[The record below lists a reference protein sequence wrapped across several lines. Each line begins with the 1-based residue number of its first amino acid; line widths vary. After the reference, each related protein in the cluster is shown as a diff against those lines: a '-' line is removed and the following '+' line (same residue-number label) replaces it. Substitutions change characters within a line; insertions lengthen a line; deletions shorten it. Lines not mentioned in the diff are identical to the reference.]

1 MRELKIL
8 VVLIFFV
15 GLTYWGVEPYAH
27 HVMHP
32 EVAPADFA
40 FKDLPKQPTT
50 GDVAKGKEL
59 VAAQCTSCHSVNK
72 EGIKLAMS
80 DADAANTYGVV
91 PPDLSNVA
99 AIYDHNFLANFI
111 QNPEAT
117 VKAKPGKYAMPA
129 LGISPEDA
137 GSIVAYLASIAAK
150 DMNAK
155 QITEEA
161 CVRCHSIKYEGVS
174 RLAATDARI
183 KEYMG
188 SNPPDL
194 SQMIKSKGEHYLDG
208 FINDPQK
215 LLHGTAMPRV
225 GLTKDA
231 QAKVIEHLEKVG
243 DPKKGER
250 NSLALWIL
258 GYFAILTVIT
268 YLWKVSK
275 FKEVH

>member
-8 VVLIFFV
+8 AVLIFFV

-27 HVMHP
+27 QIMHP
-32 EVAPADFA
+32 EVSPADFT

-50 GDVAKGKEL
+50 GDAAKGKEL
-59 VAAQCTSCHSVNK
+59 VAAQCISCHSVSK

-80 DADAANTYGVV
+80 DADVANTYGVV

-117 VKAKPGKYAMPA
+117 VKAKPGKYAMPN
-129 LGISPEDA
+129 LGISAEDA
-137 GSIVAYLASIAAK
+137 GHIVAYLSSIANK
-150 DMNAK
+150 NLTAK

-161 CVRCHSIKYEGVS
+161 CVRCHNIKYEGIS
-174 RLAATDARI
+174 RVATDARI

-188 SNPPDL
+188 SVPPDL
-194 SQMIKSKGEHYLDG
+194 SQVIKSKGEHYLNG

-243 DPKKGER
+243 DPKKDER
-250 NSLALWIL
+250 NSLAFWIL
-258 GYFAILTVIT
+258 GYFAILTVLT

>member
-8 VVLIFFV
+8 AVLIFFV

-27 HVMHP
+27 HIMHP
-32 EVAPADFA
+32 EVTPADFT
-40 FKDLPKQPTT
+40 FKDLPKQALN
-50 GDVAKGKEL
+50 GDAAKGKEL
-59 VAAQCTSCHSVNK
+59 AATQCVTCHSINK
-72 EGIKLAMS
+72 EGLKLAMS

-111 QNPEAT
+111 QNPEGT
-117 VKAKPGKYAMPA
+117 VKAKAGKYAMPN
-129 LGISPEDA
+129 LGITPEDA
-137 GSIVAYLASIAAK
+137 ANLVAYFDTIANK
-150 DMNAK
+150 NLTAK
-155 QITEEA
+155 QTTEEA
-161 CVRCHSIKYEGVS
+161 CVRCHAIKYEGTS
-174 RLAATDARI
+174 RVAATDARI

-188 SNPPDL
+188 SVPPDL
-194 SQMIKSKGEHYLDG
+194 SQVIKSKGEHYLNG

-225 GLTKDA
+225 GLTKEA
-231 QAKVIEHLEKVG
+231 QAKVVEHLEKVG
-243 DPKKGER
+243 DPKKDER

-258 GYFAILTVIT
+258 GYFAVLTVLT

-275 FKEVH
+275 FKEIH

>member
-8 VVLIFFV
+8 AVLIFFV

-32 EVAPADFA
+32 EVTPADFT
-40 FKDLPKQPTT
+40 FKDLPKQALS
-50 GDVAKGKEL
+50 GDAAKGKEL
-59 VAAQCTSCHSVNK
+59 VAAQCVTCHSINK
-72 EGIKLAMS
+72 EGLKLAMS

-111 QNPEAT
+111 QNPEGT
-117 VKAKPGKYAMPA
+117 VKAKAGKYAMPN

-137 GSIVAYLASIAAK
+137 SHIVAYLSSIAAK
-150 DMNAK
+150 DLSAK

-161 CVRCHSIKYEGVS
+161 CVRCHDIKYEGVK
-174 RLAATDARI
+174 RVVPDARI

-188 SNPPDL
+188 SIPPDL
-194 SQMIKSKGEHYLDG
+194 SQVIKSKGEHYLHG

-225 GLTKDA
+225 GLTKEA
-231 QAKVIEHLEKVG
+231 QAKVIEHLEKIG
-243 DPKKGER
+243 DPKKDER

-258 GYFAILTVIT
+258 GYFAVLTVLT

-275 FKEVH
+275 FKEIH

>member
-8 VVLIFFV
+8 AVLIFFV

-32 EVAPADFA
+32 AVAPADYE
-40 FKDLPKQPTT
+40 FKDLPKQPLN
-50 GDVAKGKEL
+50 GDAAKGKEL
-59 VAAQCTSCHSVNK
+59 AAAQCVTCHSIKK
-72 EGIKLAMS
+72 EGINLAMS
-80 DADAANTYGVV
+80 DADAANTYGVL
-91 PPDLSNVA
+91 PPDLSNIA
-99 AIYDHNFLANFI
+99 AIYDHNFLSNFI

-129 LGISPEDA
+129 LGITPEDA
-137 GSIVAYLASIAAK
+137 AHLVAYFDSIANK
-150 DMNAK
+150 NLSPK
-155 QITEEA
+155 EITDEA
-161 CVRCHSIKYEGVS
+161 CVRCHSIKYEGTQ
-174 RLAATDARI
+174 RLAVSDARI

-194 SQMIKSKGEHYLDG
+194 SQMIKSKGADYLHN

-225 GLTKDA
+225 GLTKEA
-231 QAKVIEHLEKVG
+231 EAKVVAHLEKVG
-243 DPKKGER
+243 DPKKDER
-250 NSLALWIL
+250 HSLALWIL
-258 GYFAILTVIT
+258 GYFAILTVLT

>member
-8 VVLIFFV
+8 AVLIFFV

-32 EVAPADFA
+32 EVTPADFT
-40 FKDLPKQPTT
+40 FKDLPKQPTS
-50 GDVAKGKEL
+50 GDAAKGKEIA
-59 VAAQCTSCHSVNK
+59 AAQCVSCHSINK
-72 EGIKLAMS
+72 EGLKLAMS

-91 PPDLSNVA
+91 PPDLSNIA
-99 AIYDHNFLANFI
+99 AIYDHNFLSNFI
-111 QNPEAT
+111 QNPEST
-117 VKAKPGKYAMPA
+117 VKAKAGKYAMPN
-129 LGISPEDA
+129 LGITPEDA
-137 GSIVAYLASIAAK
+137 GHLVAYFNSIANK
-150 DMNAK
+150 NLTPK

-161 CVRCHSIKYEGVS
+161 CVRCHSIKYEGVA
-174 RLAATDARI
+174 RVATDARI

-188 SNPPDL
+188 STPPDL
-194 SQMIKSKGEHYLDG
+194 SQVIKSQGEHYLHG

-225 GLTKDA
+225 GLTEQA

-243 DPKKGER
+243 DPKKDER
-250 NSLALWIL
+250 SSLAIWIL
-258 GYFAILTVIT
+258 GYFVILTVLT

-275 FKEVH
+275 FKEIH

>member
-8 VVLIFFV
+8 AVLIFFV

-32 EVAPADFA
+32 EVTPADFT
-40 FKDLPKQPTT
+40 FKDLPKQPTS
-50 GDVAKGKEL
+50 GDAAKGKEIA
-59 VAAQCTSCHSVNK
+59 AAQCVSCHSINK
-72 EGIKLAMS
+72 EGLKLAMS

-91 PPDLSNVA
+91 PPDLSNIA
-99 AIYDHNFLANFI
+99 AIYDHNFLSNFI
-111 QNPEAT
+111 QNPESV
-117 VKAKPGKYAMPA
+117 VKAKAGKYAMPN
-129 LGISPEDA
+129 LGITPEDA
-137 GSIVAYLASIAAK
+137 GHLVAYFNSIANK
-150 DMNAK
+150 NLTPK

-161 CVRCHSIKYEGVS
+161 CVRCHSIKYEGAIRVV
-174 RLAATDARI
+174 TDAKI

-194 SQMIKSKGEHYLDG
+194 SQVIKSHGEHYLHG

-225 GLTKDA
+225 GLTKEA

-243 DPKKGER
+243 DPKKDER
-250 NSLALWIL
+250 SSLAIWIL
-258 GYFAILTVIT
+258 GYFAILTVLT

-275 FKEVH
+275 FKEIH

>member
-8 VVLIFFV
+8 AVLIFFV

-32 EVAPADFA
+32 EVTPADFT
-40 FKDLPKQPTT
+40 FKDLPKQNVT
-50 GDVAKGKEL
+50 GDAAKGKEL
-59 VAAQCTSCHSVNK
+59 AAAQCVTCHSIQK
-72 EGIKLAMS
+72 EGLKLAMS

-91 PPDLSNVA
+91 PPDLSNIA

-111 QNPEAT
+111 QNPEGT
-117 VKAKPGKYAMPA
+117 VKAKAGKYAMPN

-137 GSIVAYLASIAAK
+137 ANLVAYFSTIANK
-150 DMNAK
+150 NLSAK

-161 CVRCHSIKYEGVS
+161 CVRCHNIKYEGAKRV
-174 RLAATDARI
+174 ATDARI

-188 SNPPDL
+188 SVPPDL
-194 SQMIKSKGEHYLDG
+194 SQVIKSKGEHYLDG

-225 GLTKDA
+225 GLTKDS

-243 DPKKGER
+243 DPTKHER
-250 NSLALWIL
+250 NSLAFWIL

-275 FKEVH
+275 FKEIH

>member
-8 VVLIFFV
+8 AVLIFFV

-32 EVAPADFA
+32 EVSPADFT
-40 FKDLPKQPTT
+40 FKDLPKQNVS
-50 GDVAKGKEL
+50 GDAAKGKEL
-59 VAAQCTSCHSVNK
+59 VAAQCISCHSVSK

-111 QNPEAT
+111 QNPESA
-117 VKAKPGKYAMPA
+117 VKAKPGKYAMPN
-129 LGISPEDA
+129 LGISAEDA
-137 GSIVAYLASIAAK
+137 GHIVAYLSSIANK
-150 DMNAK
+150 NLTAK

-161 CVRCHSIKYEGVS
+161 CVRCHNIKYEGIS
-174 RLAATDARI
+174 RVATDARI

-188 SNPPDL
+188 SVPPDL
-194 SQMIKSKGEHYLDG
+194 SQVIKSKGEHYLNG

-215 LLHGTAMPRV
+215 LLHGTGMPRV

-243 DPKKGER
+243 DPKKDER
-250 NSLALWIL
+250 NSLAFWIL
-258 GYFAILTVIT
+258 GYFAILTVLT

>member
-27 HVMHP
+27 QIMHP
-32 EVAPADFA
+32 EVSPPDFT

-50 GDVAKGKEL
+50 GDAAKGKEL
-59 VAAQCTSCHSVNK
+59 VAAQCISCHSVSK

-111 QNPEAT
+111 QNPEST
-117 VKAKPGKYAMPA
+117 VKAKPGKYAMPN
-129 LGISPEDA
+129 LGISAEDA
-137 GSIVAYLASIAAK
+137 GHIVAYLSSIANK
-150 DMNAK
+150 NLTAK

-161 CVRCHSIKYEGVS
+161 CVRCHNIKYEGIS
-174 RLAATDARI
+174 RVATDARI

-188 SNPPDL
+188 SVPPDL
-194 SQMIKSKGEHYLDG
+194 SQVIKSKGEHYLDG

-243 DPKKGER
+243 DPKKDER
-250 NSLALWIL
+250 NSLAFWIL
-258 GYFAILTVIT
+258 GYFAILTVLT

>member
-27 HVMHP
+27 QIMHP
-32 EVAPADFA
+32 EVSPPDFT

-50 GDVAKGKEL
+50 GDAAKGKEL
-59 VAAQCTSCHSVNK
+59 VAAQCISCHSVSK

-111 QNPEAT
+111 QNPEGA
-117 VKAKPGKYAMPA
+117 VKAKPGKYAMPN
-129 LGISPEDA
+129 LGISAEDA
-137 GSIVAYLASIAAK
+137 GHIVAYLSSIANK
-150 DMNAK
+150 NLTAK

-161 CVRCHSIKYEGVS
+161 CVRCHNIKYEGIS
-174 RLAATDARI
+174 RVATDARI

-188 SNPPDL
+188 SVPPDL
-194 SQMIKSKGEHYLDG
+194 SQVIKSKGEHYLDG

-243 DPKKGER
+243 DPKKDER
-250 NSLALWIL
+250 NSLAFWIL
-258 GYFAILTVIT
+258 GYFAILTVLT

>member
-32 EVAPADFA
+32 EVNGTDFT
-40 FKDLPKQPTT
+40 FKDLPAQPTK
-50 GDVAKGKEL
+50 GDIAKGKEL
-59 VAAQCTSCHSVNK
+59 VAAQCVTCHSVEK
-72 EGIKLAMS
+72 EGLKLAMS
-80 DADAANTYGVV
+80 DVDAANTYGVV

-99 AIYDHNFLANFI
+99 AIYEHNFLANFI
-111 QNPEAT
+111 QNPEAA

-129 LGISPEDA
+129 LGISAEDA
-137 GSIVAYLASIAAK
+137 ASIVAYLDSIANK
-150 DMNAK
+150 KLSAK

-161 CVRCHSIKYEGVS
+161 CARCHNIKYEGVK
-174 RLAATDARI
+174 RVVADARI

-188 SNPPDL
+188 SVPPDL
-194 SQMIKSKGEHYLDG
+194 SQMIKSKGEHYLDN
-208 FINDPQK
+208 FINDPQR
-215 LLHGTAMPRV
+215 LLPGSAMPRV
-225 GLTKDA
+225 GLTKEA
-231 QAKVIEHLEKVG
+231 QAKVVEHLEKVG
-243 DPKKGER
+243 DPKKEER
-250 NSLALWIL
+250 NSLGLWLI
-258 GYFAILTVIT
+258 GYFAILTVLT

>member
-27 HVMHP
+27 HIMHP
-32 EVAPADFA
+32 EVTPADFT

-50 GDVAKGKEL
+50 GDAAKGKEL
-59 VAAQCTSCHSVNK
+59 VMAQCTSCHSINK
-72 EGIKLAMS
+72 EGVKLAMS
-80 DADAANTYGVV
+80 EADAANTYGVV

-111 QNPEAT
+111 QNPEST
-117 VKAKPGKYAMPA
+117 VKAKPGKYAMPM
-129 LGISPEDA
+129 LGISAEDA
-137 GSIVAYLASIAAK
+137 GHIVAYLDSIAKKDLSAK
-150 DMNAK
+150 E
-155 QITEEA
+155 ITQEA
-161 CVRCHSIKYEGVS
+161 CVRCHSIKYDGVQ
-174 RLAATDARI
+174 RVAATDARI

-188 SNPPDL
+188 SVPPDL
-194 SQMIKSKGEHYLDG
+194 SQMIKSKGEHYLNN

-215 LLHGTAMPRV
+215 LLPGTAMPRV
-225 GLTKDA
+225 GLTKES
-231 QAKVIEHLEKVG
+231 QTKVIEYLEKVG
-243 DPKKGER
+243 DPKKDER

-258 GYFAILTVIT
+258 GYFVILTVIT

>member
-27 HVMHP
+27 HIMHP
-32 EVAPADFA
+32 EVNGTDFA
-40 FKDLPKQPTT
+40 FKDLPAQSTK
-50 GDVAKGKEL
+50 GDAAKGKEL
-59 VAAQCTSCHSVNK
+59 VAAQCVTCHSVEK
-72 EGIKLAMS
+72 EGLKLAMS
-80 DADAANTYGVV
+80 EADAANTYGVV

-117 VKAKPGKYAMPA
+117 VKAKAGKYAMPA

-137 GSIVAYLASIAAK
+137 ASIVAYLDSIANK
-150 DMNAK
+150 NLSAK

-161 CVRCHSIKYEGVS
+161 CARCHNIKYEGVK
-174 RLAATDARI
+174 RVVTDARI

-188 SNPPDL
+188 STPPDL
-194 SQMIKSKGEHYLDG
+194 SQMIKSKGEHYLDN
-208 FINDPQK
+208 FINNPQR
-215 LLHGTAMPRV
+215 LLPGTAMPRV
-225 GLTKDA
+225 GLTKEA
-231 QAKVIEHLEKVG
+231 QAKVVEHLEKVG
-243 DPKKGER
+243 DPKKEER
-250 NSLALWIL
+250 NSLGLWLI
-258 GYFAILTVIT
+258 GYFAILTVLT